1 MEASTGWDYAVTA
14 MLRTLILLTVLAAAT
29 AGPALANEVRCPP
42 NLTVQA
48 QPEAPGGWS
57 PYPAKD
63 QHAFAGVSLVEGDR
77 AAQMSSPALA
87 PAPATLE
94 PDRSLRRG
102 RSEIRQWDFPA
113 ARRYNVFLICR
124 YGGTQATLAIDLPRT
139 VRRCQITEETDTRG
153 VVLDKPA
160 TAPQFLCR

>member
-14 MLRTLILLTVLAAAT
+14 MLRALPLLAVLAATT
-29 AGPALANEVRCPP
+29 APPARADEVRCPAS
-42 NLTVQA
+42 LTVQA

-63 QHAFAGVSLVEGDR
+63 QHAFAGVTLVEGDW
-77 AAQMSSPALA
+77 ASQMAA
-87 PAPATLE
+87 PAPAALE

-113 ARRYNVFLICR
+113 ARRDNVFLICR
-124 YGGTQATLAIDLPRT
+124 YAGTQATLAIDLPRT
-139 VRRCQITEETDTRG
+139 VRRCQITEETDARG
-153 VVLDKPA
+153 MVLDKPA

>member
-1 MEASTGWDYAVTA
+1 
-14 MLRTLILLTVLAAAT
+14 MLRTLILLTFLVT

-42 NLTVQA
+42 SLTVQA

-63 QHAFAGVSLVEGDR
+63 QHAFAGVTLVEGDR
-77 AAQMSSPALA
+77 AARMADPALA
-87 PAPATLE
+87 AAPAGLE

-102 RSEIRQWDFPA
+102 RSETRQWDFPA
-113 ARRYNVFLICR
+113 ARRDSVFLICR

-139 VRRCQITEETDTRG
+139 VRRCQITEETDARG
-153 VVLDKPA
+153 IVLDKPA
-160 TAPQFLCR
+160 TPPQFLCR

>member
-1 MEASTGWDYAVTA
+1 MPAGWDYAVTA
-14 MLRTLILLTVLAAAT
+14 MLRTLILLTLLITAT
-29 AGPALANEVRCPP
+29 AGPALANEVRCPAS
-42 NLTVQA
+42 LTVQA

-63 QHAFAGVSLVEGDR
+63 QHAFAGVALVEGDR
-77 AAQMSSPALA
+77 TAQMTSPAPTA
-87 PAPATLE
+87 LE

-113 ARRYNVFLICR
+113 ARRDNVFLICR
-124 YGGTQATLAIDLPRT
+124 YAGTQATLAIDLPRT
-139 VRRCQITEETDTRG
+139 VRRCQITEETDARG
-153 VVLDKPA
+153 MVLDKPA